1 MSPAGALGF
10 GSCCCDVTRENS
22 ALQQISVNGKEALE
36 KNSENAPIIHRAA
49 PIELETVEEI
59 LQKSVGK

>member
-36 KNSENAPIIHRAA
+36 KK
-49 PIELETVEEI
+49 T
-59 LQKSVGK
+59 QKTHQLYTGPPP

>member
-1 MSPAGALGF
+1 MEKKLW
-10 GSCCCDVTRENS
+10 
-22 ALQQISVNGKEALE
+22 K